1 MTPPSDSPNMESDF
15 DQEMY
20 LDILRENPPLR
31 SYVSRGD
38 IRDSIDIPG
47 PHQEADRAI
56 FRAIRFTMQ
65 DGIPRFQ
72 PILGSSGMGKTHLFW
87 VLKDNENY
95 FKKGRFLAVYVPSP
109 PAPIRIP
116 LHIHACIVDEAGE
129 DIFNQAVDMLMMKFG
144 GLRGVTHE
152 TYDYT
157 YAMERLLVDYPG
169 ISADV
174 MKALLRYRLDPAN
187 GDLARRW
194 LFGDALSNEEIVRLG
209 VRTILEEDDVTL
221 ATLKLLAE
229 GSSMPIVLFID
240 EMEGPYNT
248 HGEEAERR
256 FFEVLKR
263 LYNETRNVVIIAS
276 SLTEIWDRIYELA
289 DGPTK
294 SRMERVIH
302 LEPFEQDDVTEFIQ
316 ETMKEFW
323 NEQNIEPPPNPI
335 FPFSNADI
343 AEIFAKSEGVPREA
357 IRHAIT
363 RLDMML
369 FEKVEEEIEEQPD
382 YVVKLTPTVVI
393 SSLIKGLEVTGA
405 GLGVDVSMDDE
416 ATKATK
422 EYTSIVVLT
431 KGSVSRKVAIDV
443 PGVKDWDRS
452 GGVAAFY
459 SAQRLQR
466 LLAAGEVNL
475 GIMAVPE
482 STSGAKFEAV
492 IRDLGESLQD
502 IRLTEDS
509 GTNLAVAANKGRLPD
524 SLSEL
529 FEIIIGYLF
538 K

>member
-1 MTPPSDSPNMESDF
+1 MTPPYESTEAADF
-15 DQEMY
+15 DEAMY
-20 LDILRENPPLR
+20 LDILRENPPLK

-38 IRDSIDIPG
+38 TRDSIDIPG
-47 PHQEADRAI
+47 PHEDVDRAI
-56 FRAIRFTMQ
+56 YRAIRFTMQ

-72 PILGSSGMGKTHLFW
+72 PILGSAGMGKTHLFW
-87 VLKDNENY
+87 VLKDREDY

-109 PAPIRIP
+109 PAPVRIP
-116 LHIHACIVDEAGE
+116 LHLHACIVDEAGE

-157 YAMERLLVDYPG
+157 YAMERLLCDYPG

-174 MKALLRYRLDPAN
+174 RKTLLRYRLDPAN
-187 GDLARRW
+187 SDLARRW
-194 LFGDALSNEEIVRLG
+194 LFGDALSNEEMVKLG

-221 ATLKLLAE
+221 ATIKLLGE

-263 LYNETRNVVIIAS
+263 LYNETRNIVIIAS

-289 DGPTK
+289 DSPMK
-294 SRMERVIH
+294 SRMERVVH
-302 LEPFEQDDVTEFIQ
+302 RQPFEQDDVTEFIH

-323 NEQNIEPPPNPI
+323 TEQNVEPPPNLS
-335 FPFSNADI
+335 FPFSDADI
-343 AEIFAKSEGVPREA
+343 SKIFATSDGVPREA

-363 RLDMML
+363 RLDSIL

-393 SSLIKGLEVTGA
+393 SSLIKALEIAGNSYGVEVTI
-405 GLGVDVSMDDE
+405 DDE
-416 ATKATK
+416 ATKSTK
-422 EYTSIVVLT
+422 ESTSVIVLT
-431 KGSVSRKVAIDV
+431 KGEITRKVGIDV
-443 PGVKDWDRS
+443 PGVKDWNRS

-459 SAQRLQR
+459 SAKRLQK
-466 LLAAGEVNL
+466 LLEAGEVNIS
-475 GIMAVPE
+475 IMAIPE
-482 STSGAKFEAV
+482 GTAGAKFEAV
-492 IRDLGESLQD
+492 IKDLGEGIQD
-502 IRLTEDS
+502 VRLTEES
-509 GTNLAVAANKGRLPD
+509 GTTLVESINKGRLPD
-524 SLSEL
+524 GMSEL
-529 FEIIIGYLF
+529 FQTVVVKLF
-538 K
+538 E